1 MASTDNNGLL
11 SRDALAADPHLG
23 EIRAHIERRRQGRSD
38 PKRNLIILAVTLFIF
53 FSVARFGGLTD
64 VVLVIAVLLV
74 HELGHLAAMRLFGYK
89 NVQMFFIPM
98 LGAAVSGTSHNVAT
112 WKKAIVC
119 LMGPLPGVVLG
130 LIIGAVYIVT
140 DHLLLRRMMLMFLG
154 INIFNLLPF
163 YPLDGGRFLRE
174 ILFSRNRYA
183 ELIFRILASGGLL
196 LLAVAS
202 GMWILA
208 AFVAVGLLTIGPTF
222 KMAGI
227 ATTLRPQVHRSSRRN
242 SRSLQSTASAFEW
255 PSEIAPNPYGLTSR
269 DCHAGEGRHPDQPPI
284 APATPQYAI
293 HNTQDEHIPDETLRA
308 ILGEIRRRMSP
319 KANTATLAFYADEIW
334 DRMHIR
340 PAGILPTVLLL
351 LAYAGSFLVPLT
363 AGVAGAVVYHR
374 RHSRPL
380 LESKIVESRE
390 PDGRVVQKE
399 MVYSLGGLVS
409 ETQLSDDGTL
419 YHGPHTYYYD
429 TDSGS
434 VYLRGH
440 WSKGRPDGSW
450 RQFDRYGNLTSVTT
464 WDNGRFVSYEDVRDG
479 RRVSIPLEDVR
490 SDVREAIEF
499 LRDCPPQ
506 GPTRSSFVVDD
517 PNAAS

>member
-11 SRDALAADPHLG
+11 SRDALSEAPDVG

-112 WKKAIVC
+112 WKKAVVC

-227 ATTLRPQVHRSSRRN
+227 AGSLRSSAGPAYPP
-242 SRSLQSTASAFEW
+242 SPADGLVAGAF
-255 PSEIAPNPYGLTSR
+255 AAAANPYEM
-269 DCHAGEGRHPDQPPI
+269 A
-284 APATPQYAI
+284 APAAPPYAM
-293 HNTQDEHIPDETLRA
+293 HNAQDEPIPDETLRA

-319 KANTATLAFYADEIW
+319 KANIATLAFYADEIW

-340 PAGILPTVLLL
+340 PAGVLPTVLLL
-351 LAYAGSFLVPLT
+351 LLYVGSFLVPLT
-363 AGVAGAVVYHR
+363 AAAAGTVVYHL

-380 LESKIVESRE
+380 LESKIVESRTA
-390 PDGRVVQKE
+390 DGQVVRKE
-399 MVYSLGGLVS
+399 MVYGLGGLVS

-450 RQFDRYGNLTSVTT
+450 RQFDRDGNLTSVTT
-464 WDNGRFVSYEDVRDG
+464 WDNGRFVSYEEFRDG
-479 RRVSIPLEDVR
+479 RKVSVPFEDVR
-490 SDVREAIEF
+490 ADVRESIEF
-499 LRDCPPQ
+499 LRDCPAQ
-506 GPTRSSFVVDD
+506 GPMRSD
-517 PNAAS
+517 PNDAL